1 MEASLEYLCIYN
13 PDLNPDGEQVEDEIV
28 FYYSYG
34 DEDSS
39 IDDQLRHI
47 GLTQGVVEFS
57 RGFSEG
63 STVSNLETYKSRI
76 VVKEVEFDNWW
87 VVACINF
94 AFTKDDGD
102 SVEYSSRDLPGPD
115 ILCMEIVNAYRRWR
129 LHHGSFSDYLNS
141 HGREKLVELLQGW
154 WNSWCRNWCVS
165 WHGLGST
172 LLFDGIRTAK
182 GDISPQTLEAAK
194 SVIDREE
201 GVLDMIVSRHDQKVV
216 ENNGCVFAG
225 KNVLSSES
233 IVDILNWVQDCEFC
247 EDDTAYLDESGFVYH
262 LQRPYQQY
270 LSRRSASK
278 QKQNTMG
285 AMASQISTATVDS
298 INNLMGMVNIN
309 SVSGLW
315 GNSPSNSTAETAT
328 STSNNNSASVA
339 NTQPEGHVTVSDDIS
354 EARYMI
360 GLYGNVLETD
370 DSTMENG
377 DGESLPPR
385 ITKNVVHISLSGS
398 QNLEPFNVVIYRRR
412 PFVFTLIY
420 EHGFTQLDN
429 ASNYITLHRRLASLV
444 EPIATDLDE
453 CSSNQ
458 AEVPKKFYYI
468 VMDPTKFSMQTSLP
482 QIFKLP
488 QLSELEK
495 EDPSDAENIILDR
508 LELIHVHQNIAH
520 ISAESGVAKEH
531 EKFMRTSKN
540 WWIYWARLN
549 EGERE
554 VTLARKWSKPG
565 KPSPES
571 LLSVL
576 GRDAKV
582 WLDTY
587 KHYGKV

>member
-13 PDLNPDGEQVEDEIV
+13 PDLNPDGEHVEDEVV
-28 FYYSYG
+28 FYYPQG
-34 DEDSS
+34 EEDSS

-63 STVSNLETYKSRI
+63 ATVSNLETYKSRI
-76 VVKEVEFDNWW
+76 VVKEVECDNWW
-87 VVACINF
+87 VVASINF
-94 AFTKDDGD
+94 ASTKTDGD
-102 SVEYSSRDLPGPD
+102 LVEYSSRDLPGPD

-129 LHHGSFSDYLNS
+129 LHHGSFGDYLNL
-141 HGREKLVELLQGW
+141 HGRGELVKLLQSW

-165 WHGLGST
+165 WHGPGSA

-182 GDISPQTLEAAK
+182 GDISSQTLEAAK
-194 SVIDREE
+194 SVIDREDCL
-201 GVLDMIVSRHDQKVV
+201 LDMIISRHDQKTV

-233 IVDILNWVQDCEFC
+233 IVDVLNWVQDCESC
-247 EDDTAYLDESGFVYH
+247 EDDTAYLDETGFVYH

-270 LSRRSASK
+270 LTRRSASK
-278 QKQNTMG
+278 QRQNTMG
-285 AMASQISTATVDS
+285 EMASQISTATVDS
-298 INNLMGMVNIN
+298 INNLMGMINMN

-315 GNSPSNSTAETAT
+315 GSSPSNSTAGTAT
-328 STSNNNSASVA
+328 RSSSSNSASVA
-339 NTQPEGHVTVSDDIS
+339 STQPDDSATIS
-354 EARYMI
+354 EDIAEARYMV

-377 DGESLPPR
+377 NSESSPR
-385 ITKNVVHISLSGS
+385 ITKNVVYLSLSGS
-398 QNLEPFNVVIYRRR
+398 QNIEPFNVVIYRRR

-420 EHGFTQLDN
+420 EHGFKQLDN

-444 EPIATDLDE
+444 EPVATDLDE

-458 AEVPKKFYYI
+458 TEVPKKFYYI
-468 VMDPTKFSMQTSLP
+468 VMDPNKFSMQTSLP
-482 QIFKLP
+482 HIFKLP

-495 EDPSDAENIILDR
+495 EDPADAENIILDR
-508 LELIHVHQNIAH
+508 LELIHVHQSIAH
-520 ISAESGVAKEH
+520 ISAESGGAKEH

-549 EGERE
+549 DDERE
-554 VTLARKWSKPG
+554 VILAHKWSKPG

>member
-1 MEASLEYLCIYN
+1 MEASLGYLCIYN
-13 PDLNPDGEQVEDEIV
+13 PDLNADGEHVEDEVV

-39 IDDQLRHI
+39 VDAQLRHI

-63 STVSNLETYKSRI
+63 ATVSNLETYKSRI
-76 VVKEVEFDNWW
+76 VVKEVECENWW
-87 VVACINF
+87 IVASINF
-94 AFTKDDGD
+94 ASTKNDDD
-102 SVEYSSRDLPGPD
+102 SVGYSSRDLPGPD

-129 LHHGSFSDYLNS
+129 LHHGSLGDYLNS
-141 HGREKLVELLQGW
+141 HGRESLVELLRGW
-154 WNSWCRNWCVS
+154 WDSWCRNWCVS
-165 WHGLGST
+165 WHGPGAA

-182 GDISPQTLEAAK
+182 GDISSQTLEACK
-194 SVIDREE
+194 SVVDRED
-201 GVLDMIVSRHDQKVV
+201 GLLDMLVTRHDQRGV

-233 IVDILNWVQDCEFC
+233 IVDILNWVHDCESC

-270 LSRRSASK
+270 LSRKSASR

-285 AMASQISTATVDS
+285 EMASQISTATVDS
-298 INNLMGMVNIN
+298 LNNLMGMVNMN
-309 SVSGLW
+309 SVAGLW
-315 GNSPSNSTAETAT
+315 GNSLSNSMSGTTV
-328 STSNNNSASVA
+328 SSNNTSAST
-339 NTQPEGHVTVSDDIS
+339 NTQTEDRATISEDIA

-360 GLYGNVLETD
+360 GLCGNVLETD
-370 DSTMENG
+370 ESTMENG
-377 DGESLPPR
+377 NDESPSR
-385 ITKNVVHISLSGS
+385 ITKNTVHASLSGS
-398 QNLEPFNVVIYRRR
+398 QNLETFSVVIYRRR

-420 EHGFTQLDN
+420 EHGFKQLDN
-429 ASNYITLHRRLASLV
+429 SSNYITLHRRLASLA
-444 EPIATDLDE
+444 EPIATDLDG
-453 CSSNQ
+453 CSISQ
-458 AEVPKKFYYI
+458 APAPKKFYYI
-468 VMDPTKFSMQTSLP
+468 VIDPTKFSVQTSLP

-495 EDPSDAENIILDR
+495 EDPTDAENIILDR

-520 ISAESGVAKEH
+520 ISAESGGAKEH

-549 EGERE
+549 GDERE
-554 VTLARKWSKPG
+554 VILARKWSKPG
-565 KPSPES
+565 KPSAES